1 VISGI
6 KRESTVRKRVSLG
19 NDYYGSATSLKTA
32 AKVGTGMTSG
42 GDQQAIEAELKGTT
56 LRVYWQVF
64 KSSKPVGVREV
75 QRLIRFSS
83 PSTALYHLEKLRELG
98 VVRKDEYGHYAP
110 VEEIKPSQF
119 RMFLRIGRVILP
131 RYVFYAVFFVATLV
145 MYLIQS
151 LLVGSEVSPMALI
164 LGSSAALVCIY
175 EAVRIWKDKMI

>member
-1 VISGI
+1 
-6 KRESTVRKRVSLG
+6 
-19 NDYYGSATSLKTA
+19 LKTSGE
-32 AKVGTGMTSG
+32 VRTGMASG

-119 RMFLRIGRVILP
+119 RMFLRIVRIILP
-131 RYVFYAVFFVATLV
+131 RYVFYAVFFAATVV
-145 MYLIQS
+145 MYLIQC
-151 LLVGSEVSPMALI
+151 LLIGSEISPMALI
-164 LGSSAALVCIY
+164 LGSSATLVCVY
-175 EAVRIWKDKMI
+175 EAIRIWKDRMI